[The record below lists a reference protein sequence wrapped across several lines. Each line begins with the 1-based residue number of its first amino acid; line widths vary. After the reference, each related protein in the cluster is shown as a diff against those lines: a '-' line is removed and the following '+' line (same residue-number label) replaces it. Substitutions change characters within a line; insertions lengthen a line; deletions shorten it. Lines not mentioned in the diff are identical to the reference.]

1 MKKYYQNLAHYNQW
15 INNSIY
21 SAAAKLN
28 QEELSQ
34 HRGAHFGSIIGT
46 LNHIFVGDIFWF
58 KRFANHPAH
67 FQSLEYFRL
76 VKNPNSLDEILHDK
90 LANLWQVRKRADNV
104 ILQFTLELT
113 DDALVSTLSYKN
125 SKDQEYNKNM
135 GDLLLHVFNHQTHHR
150 GQVSALLYQAGIDVG
165 VTDLL
170 VGIRDE

>member
-1 MKKYYQNLAHYNQW
+1 M
-15 INNSIY
+15 
-21 SAAAKLN
+21 
-28 QEELSQ
+28 
-34 HRGAHFGSIIGT
+34 T
-46 LNHIFVGDIFWF
+46 
-58 KRFANHPAH
+58 
-67 FQSLEYFRL
+67 
-76 VKNPNSLDEILHDK
+76 DEILHDK

-104 ILQFTLELT
+104 ILQFTLELA